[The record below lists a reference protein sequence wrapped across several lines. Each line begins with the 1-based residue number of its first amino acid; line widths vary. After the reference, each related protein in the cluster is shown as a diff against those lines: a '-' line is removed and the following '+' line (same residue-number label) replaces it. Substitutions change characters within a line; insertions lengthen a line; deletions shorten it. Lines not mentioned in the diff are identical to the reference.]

1 MRNRWTREE
10 AWEWYNSQ
18 PYING
23 CNFIPANVGRGD
35 YYDPSVHE
43 EAKKKIEVEVK
54 LAADLGINSF
64 RGIQLPPMQMW
75 KDDRDLAMQYLD
87 EYLDMLDR
95 YGINVMPVLG
105 SDCLPSKPDENGNRI
120 SCFDGKPV
128 VGWMPE
134 DDMNMWEQREAYVW
148 DLATRYR
155 DDRRIYMWNVW
166 NEAGNSNRNREML
179 SLPFINRLFYL
190 LRKAEVTQ
198 PLTADCYGLYNQ
210 IEGRYNFEVGLDPIE
225 RAVCNLSD
233 IITFHYYGDLLHTKK
248 YFKFLQEEFGR
259 PMLNT
264 EWGHRP
270 WGSFIPS
277 HLPLFKKY
285 NIGSYFFGF
294 VVNQETDG
302 FRLDKVWPF
311 IADDDRI
318 DTSLWMHGI
327 YRSDYTPYDQ
337 DDIDALLEMKA
348 ILEKERAEKNG
359 VSGSR
364 RPSKTTGG
372 KK

>member
-10 AWEWYNSQ
+10 AWEWYNRQ

-23 CNFIPANVGRGD
+23 CNFIPSNVDRGAFYNPETHD
-35 YYDPSVHE
+35 Q
-43 EAKKKIEVEVK
+43 AKALIEVEVK
-54 LAADLGINSF
+54 LAADVGLNSF
-64 RGIQLPPMQMW
+64 RMIELPPRAFW
-75 KDDRDLAMQYLD
+75 KRDRDLAMRYFD
-87 EYLDMLDR
+87 EYLALLDK
-95 YGINVMPVLG
+95 YGITAMPVLG
-105 SDCLPSKPDENGNRI
+105 GDCLSSKPDENGNRI
-120 SCFDGKPV
+120 SCFEGKPV

-134 DDMNMWEQREAYVW
+134 DDMNCWADAEAYVW
-148 DLATRYR
+148 DLAVTHK
-155 DDRRIYMWNVW
+155 DDPRIIIWNIW

-190 LRKAEVTQ
+190 LRKAEVSQ
-198 PLTADCYGLYNQ
+198 PLTADCYGLYKQ
-210 IEGRYNFEVGLDPIE
+210 IDGRYNFEMGLDPIE

-233 IITFHYYGDLLHTKK
+233 IITFHYYGDLLHTKM
-248 YFKFLQEEFGR
+248 YFKYLEAEFGR

-294 VVNQETDG
+294 VISERAP
-302 FRLDKVWPF
+302 FDKLWPF
-311 IADDDRI
+311 IADDPSI

-327 YRSDYTPYDQ
+327 YHADYTPYDQ
-337 DDIDALLEMKA
+337 DDIDALMEMKA
-348 ILEKERAEKNG
+348 ILEKERAEKAA
-359 VSGSR
+359 R
-364 RPSKTTGG
+364 
-372 KK
+372 